1 MFTIYIRLTF
11 RKPRQETYKNS
22 QIILTL
28 FVSCYSFSLL
38 SGNNDPTYSVS
49 GQSIGQFQKKIPH
62 TIIMDPSSTNNRSHT
77 DQSDK
82 PNQHKTNLSEKST
95 IIIFIL
101 NQNKS
106 EPLTIPIT
114 KHAVNINANNILFV
128 LLEYIFTIYKAHTSK
143 TSSGDIQKEPT
154 NMADSIRFFLFVAIW
169 SRNVPFRN
177 FDVLQLVHDFLAITP
192 VCPWTFCRMFLTM
205 NLFIPCGHVLDN

>member
-1 MFTIYIRLTF
+1 
-11 RKPRQETYKNS
+11 
-22 QIILTL
+22 
-28 FVSCYSFSLL
+28 
-38 SGNNDPTYSVS
+38 
-49 GQSIGQFQKKIPH
+49 
-62 TIIMDPSSTNNRSHT
+62 MDPSSTNNRSRT

-128 LLEYIFTIYKAHTSK
+128 LLEYIFTIYKAHISK

-154 NMADSIRFFLFVAIW
+154 NMADSICFSYLLLSGVG
-169 SRNVPFRN
+169 
-177 FDVLQLVHDFLAITP
+177 
-192 VCPWTFCRMFLTM
+192 TFHSGTSMYSSLSTTFWL
-205 NLFIPCGHVLDN
+205 

>member
-62 TIIMDPSSTNNRSHT
+62 TMIMDPSSTNNRSRT

-106 EPLTIPIT
+106 EPLKIPIT
-114 KHAVNINANNILFV
+114 KHAVNINANNISFFSLNIYSQYIRLTFRKPRQETYKKSPPIWQTQFV
-128 LLEYIFTIYKAHTSK
+128 YYLLLYGVGTFHSGTSMY
-143 TSSGDIQKEPT
+143 SSLST
-154 NMADSIRFFLFVAIW
+154 
-169 SRNVPFRN
+169 
-177 FDVLQLVHDFLAITP
+177 
-192 VCPWTFCRMFLTM
+192 TFWL
-205 NLFIPCGHVLDN
+205 